1 MLTMKNRLDGKNK
14 TKLEIKKQV
23 FENDLEFQGK
33 GLIVNDKQS
42 YINLFYS

>member
-23 FENDLEFQGK
+23 FENDLEFQGNS
-33 GLIVNDKQS
+33 LIVNDKQS